1 MVYVYVEHLQTFA
14 LFLTLS
20 EKHTFWVR
28 CQCSLF
34 VFNWWILVK
43 ECQLAGH
50 AMFQSRAGWFFLR
63 DHTTSRR
70 LSRTMVATQTRLLV
84 LLSCI
89 SLVHNDELR
98 FLVLGDWGGASHSPY
113 TTSYEIAV
121 NKSMSKTADRLG
133 TQFTIALGK
142 ERIAWFIY
150 SQKTSWIKRTVRSI
164 HPHSWLILPKNPILI
179 QFIRKSCSFSA
190 LACSFMWPDKSI
202 KITLF
207 CPTSQWI
214 LI

>member
-14 LFLTLS
+14 LFLKLTK
-20 EKHTFWVR
+20 KHTFWVR
-28 CQCSLF
+28 CPCSLF
-34 VFNWWILVK
+34 VFNWWILVR
-43 ECQLAGH
+43 ECQPAGH
-50 AMFQSRAGWFFLR
+50 AMFQSRAEWFFLR

-70 LSRTMVATQTRLLV
+70 LSRTMVATQTRFLV

-142 ERIAWFIY
+142 GKNCVIHWLTENLMKWKN
-150 SQKTSWIKRTVRSI
+150 SSI
-164 HPHSWLILPKNPILI
+164 NSSTFLTNLAEEPQLNSVHKKILL
-179 QFIRKSCSFSA
+179 FFS
-190 LACSFMWPDKSI
+190 SS
-202 KITLF
+202 LF
-207 CPTSQWI
+207 VHVTR
-214 LI
+214 